1 MSFSVDLGG
10 LNVLKKS
17 HGLGKD
23 GRVQKYIDQEVVRRM
38 APFTPFDTGSLQN
51 SAYVKCGEVIYT
63 VPYAKFL
70 YYGRAMVSPSTGS
83 TWARAGEE
91 KVVANRPLT
100 FKGASM
106 RGAYW
111 FLRMKAHYG
120 QEILKG
126 AGKKI
131 GK

>member
-1 MSFSVDLGG
+1 MSFCVDLGS
-10 LNVLKKS
+10 LNVLKRS
-17 HGLGKD
+17 QGLGKD
-23 GRVQKYIDQEVVRRM
+23 GRIQKYIDQEVVRRM
-38 APFTPFDTGSLQN
+38 APFTPYGTGALQN
-51 SAYVKCGEVIYT
+51 STYLRCGEVIYT

-70 YYGRAMVSPSTGS
+70 YYGKVMVSPSTGS

-91 KVVANRPLT
+91 KLVANRALT
-100 FKGASM
+100 FKGAPM

-126 AGKKI
+126 AGRQI